1 MTKYILSRKP
11 RNLKD
16 DFITSFDT
24 LFDELING
32 MYPNEKS
39 RLNKDFFLKGSYPK
53 CNVYANQNGL
63 FIDAAIPGLEKN
75 DVKIDI
81 KEGILSIS
89 GNSANAKE
97 DKDAEYYYREIK
109 KSSFQRSF
117 KLSENLDKTKVKARV
132 DNGILNISIPFL
144 EPKEEPNKVFAVKID

>member
-11 RNLKD
+11 RHLKD
-16 DFITSFDT
+16 DFITSFDS

-53 CNVYANQNGL
+53 CNVYSNQNGL
-63 FIDAAIPGLEKN
+63 FIDAAIPGLDKN

-89 GNSANAKE
+89 GNSANSKE
-97 DKDAEYYYREIK
+97 DAETEYYFRELK

-117 KLSENLDKTKVKARV
+117 KLSENLDRTKISARV

-144 EPKEEPNKVFAVKID
+144 IPKEEPEKVFTVNID